1 MRNFMKGVLA
11 LWTVLTT
18 IWTIVTFGLI
28 RGMIEGLCD
37 EKEQKSNIRTRR
49 PVSYTSYRDRTI

>member
-37 EKEQKSNIRTRR
+37 EKE
-49 PVSYTSYRDRTI
+49 

>member
-1 MRNFMKGVLA
+1 MRNFIKGVLA

-28 RGMIEGLCD
+28 GGIIDCLCD
-37 EKEQKSNIRTRR
+37 EKEKKSNIRTRR
-49 PVSYTSYRDRTI
+49 PVSYTSYRDITN